1 MILLYFE
8 SVDDHNTGILDLLA
22 TISAWAR
29 AGDYADAARGLNQCI
44 AHLQAGLS
52 ALVSDDQ
59 KKGVGDKIRFSLETM
74 LLMLEHH
81 NWVAIADVIDYE
93 FVPLWKKAFP

>member
-1 MILLYFE
+1 MILLYFTG
-8 SVDDHNTGILDLLA
+8 VDDHHTGILDLLA
-22 TISAWAR
+22 TTSDWAR

-44 AHLQAGLS
+44 PLLQAGLS
-52 ALVSDDQ
+52 VLVSDDQ
-59 KKGVGDKIRFSLETM
+59 KKGLAEKIRFSLETM
-74 LLMLEHH
+74 LLMLEHR